1 MVAVCV
7 GGIMRE
13 EIRLGNAALERH
25 DLDEAKHH
33 FQQLLANGGTPTQ
46 ERIAANRLREIQEKQ
61 NALLAPPPTKT
72 RAPRKAARSSESN
85 EAVKRTFVRPPD
97 HPVVEIKKY

>member
-1 MVAVCV
+1 
-7 GGIMRE
+7 MRE

-33 FQQLLANGGTPTQ
+33 FQQLLANGGTPVQ

-61 NALLAPPPTKT
+61 NALLAPAPTRT
-72 RAPRKAARSSESN
+72 RASRKPARSHAGD
-85 EAVKRTFVRPPD
+85 EAVKRPFVRPPD